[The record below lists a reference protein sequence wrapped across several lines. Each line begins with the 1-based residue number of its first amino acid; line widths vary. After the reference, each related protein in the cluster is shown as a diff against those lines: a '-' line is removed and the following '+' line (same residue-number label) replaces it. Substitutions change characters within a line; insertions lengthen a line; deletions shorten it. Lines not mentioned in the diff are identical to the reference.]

1 MVRYWLLILA
11 LGLIYFPLIGQNKNV
26 IWAIG
31 ERDGSGNEF
40 ALSPNGYDRFIES
53 GFGSDNHVWV
63 AGYHSDG
70 DFPYVLAGPYA
81 EWAGCS
87 YWAGWAL
94 NRLPVYFYL
103 SGVQT
108 ETEYTLEISL
118 LDVSADAGIMFRAEV
133 NDTFLDTPLTP
144 GKGAQSLSGDLSQ
157 SVPVSFVCKV
167 PGKALKNG
175 LNRIVFQLFR
185 GKYVLFDAIRF
196 LGPSETLLHQPVSGL
211 LLSARPSGYE
221 LRADDKSESVLLLDV
236 RNLDTV
242 QCLNITVGRRHFTK
256 TAEKG
261 HTVYELRIPAVRKTT
276 QMPVKVKVGKQLV
289 YNNRLSV
296 MPARGMASIDYVDQ
310 FAGSSGSRWMI
321 GPGPWMPFGMVKIM
335 PDNEDQ
341 RWKAG
346 YEYQIENIMGFSH
359 IHEWTMAGLLT
370 MPVTGD
376 LKIQPGP
383 DTDPDRGYRSRIDK
397 KSEQAHIGYYGVELT
412 DYDIRAELT
421 ATTRAS
427 MQRYTFPASDSAR
440 VMVDLFFPSEY
451 QWSLKDA
458 SVRRVS
464 DTEIEGWAHSF
475 CNSTG
480 YSGDQDYT
488 LHFVMQFS
496 KPFDSMGGWIR
507 ERIFR
512 HIPAIDRKMNPSVK
526 DGEDI
531 GDTGVFLNF
540 HTAKDEMV
548 TVRTGISLVSID
560 NARTNLQKEIV
571 KPFAW
576 DFSTVVD
583 NQRRKWQQLFERVQI
598 ETDDYLLKRKFYTNL
613 YRSISPRTIWNDI
626 NGEWVDMDEKVQKIS
641 DPQRN
646 VYGSDAYWG
655 MHWNLNPFYNMFYPE
670 FMSNWI
676 YTFSEMYRIGGW
688 LPIGNPGMEYFRVMV
703 GAPAVPMIVSAWQHG
718 IRDFD
723 TIAMYK
729 AIRHELTANPEYYP
743 GGGQVGNE
751 DYPDYITKGYVPYYR
766 GARPN
771 PSMHSYVSNTM
782 EYAFHDY
789 AAWQYFKALGKKQ
802 DVDIFM
808 QRSENWR
815 NMFDQESG
823 FTRPRWENGEFMT
836 PFDPFHAPGFC
847 EGSSWQFTWY
857 VPQNVPGLVEAMGEN
872 RFIERLNWGLSQSE
886 KVYFNAMGD
895 NMSKY
900 PINHGNETNM
910 QSSYLFNFTRQ
921 PWLTQKWTRAIQEK
935 YYGTMG
941 PRDAYPGDEDQGQ
954 MSAWYVLSSIGFFE
968 MDGGC
973 AVDPM
978 VTIGSPRF
986 HKVTIQLS
994 PRYYGAKE
1002 LVVEA
1007 HHASRENCYIQ
1018 SLKFN
1023 GREIH
1028 SPFLSWNELKQG
1040 GHLEMEM
1047 GNTPNPEWWMSRAN

>member
-1 MVRYWLLILA
+1 MIRYCFLAVVFWLICSSVV
-11 LGLIYFPLIGQNKNV
+11 GQNPKVIWNIGQV
-26 IWAIG
+26 DA
-31 ERDGSGNEF
+31 SGHEF
-40 ALSPNGYDRFIES
+40 ALAPDGYARFIES

-63 AGYHSDG
+63 AGYHSDR

-87 YWAGWAL
+87 YWAGWSL
-94 NRLPVYFYL
+94 SRLPVYFYL
-103 SGVQT
+103 SGVLS
-108 ETEYTLEISL
+108 EVDYCLEINL
-118 LDVSADAGIMFRAEV
+118 LDVSADAGMMFRAEV
-133 NDTFLDTPLTP
+133 NDTFLDTPLHP
-144 GKGAQSLSGDLSQ
+144 GKDSESLSGDLSQ
-157 SVPVSFVCKV
+157 SSPVSFVCKV
-167 PGKALKNG
+167 PGRLLKNG
-175 LNRIVFQLFR
+175 LNKVVFQLFR
-185 GKYVLFDAIRF
+185 GRFVLFDAIRF
-196 LGPSETLLHQPVSGL
+196 LGPTGTVLKQPVSGL
-211 LLSARPSGYE
+211 LVSARPADYE
-221 LRADDKSESVLLLDV
+221 QKTDAKSESVLLLDV
-236 RNLDTV
+236 RNLDST
-242 QCLNITVGRRHFTK
+242 QCLDISAGRKHFMKTV
-256 TAEKG
+256 EKG
-261 HTVYELRIPAVRKTT
+261 HTVFELGIPAMRKNTLV
-276 QMPVKVKVGKQLV
+276 PVTVKLGK
-289 YNNRLSV
+289 RLIYEDHVTIKPAQTIASV
-296 MPARGMASIDYVDQ
+296 DYVDQ

-376 LKIQPGP
+376 LKVQPGP
-383 DTDPDRGYRSRIDK
+383 DSDPDQGYRSRIDK
-397 KSEQAHIGYYGVELT
+397 KSEQARIGYYGVRLT
-412 DYDIRAELT
+412 DYDIKAELT

-427 MQRYTFPASDSAR
+427 LQRYTFPASDSAR

-451 QWSLKDA
+451 QWVLKDA
-458 SVRRVS
+458 VVRKVS

-496 KPFDSMGGWIR
+496 KPFESMGGWIR
-507 ERIFR
+507 EAIFR
-512 HIPAIDRKMNPSVK
+512 HIPGIDRVMSPKVQE
-526 DGEDI
+526 GEDI
-531 GDTGVFLNF
+531 GDVGVFLNF
-540 HTAKDEMV
+540 HTVKDEV
-548 TVRTGISLVSID
+548 ISVRTGISLVSIA
-560 NARTNLQKEIV
+560 NARMNLEEEII

-576 DFSTVVD
+576 DFQAVVE
-583 NQRRKWQQLFERVQI
+583 NQRDVWEQLFGRVRI

-626 NGEWVDMDEKVQKIS
+626 NGEWVDMDEKIQKITE
-641 DPQRN
+641 PYRN

-655 MHWNLNPFYNMFYPE
+655 MHWNLNPFYNMLYPE
-670 FMSNWI
+670 FISNWV
-676 YTFSEMYRIGGW
+676 YTFSQMYRIGGW

-703 GAPAVPMIVSAWQHG
+703 GAPAIPMIASAWQHG

-723 TIAMYK
+723 SVTMYE

-751 DYPDYITKGYVPYYR
+751 DYPDYIVKGYVPYYR
-766 GARPN
+766 GSRPN
-771 PSMHSYVSNTM
+771 PSMHSYVSNTL
-782 EYAFHDY
+782 EYAFQDY
-789 AAWQYFKALGKKQ
+789 AAAQYFKALSKRE
-802 DVDIFM
+802 DMDIFL

-823 FTRPRWENGEFMT
+823 FTRPRWENGEFIS

-857 VPQNVPGLVEAMGEN
+857 VPQNVYGLVETMGEK
-872 RFIERLNWGLSQSE
+872 RFIERLDWGLTQSE

-910 QSSYLFNFTRQ
+910 QSSFLFNYTSH

-973 AVDPM
+973 AVDPL

-986 HKVTIQLS
+986 DRVTIQLS
-994 PRYYGAKE
+994 PHYYGAKE
-1002 LVVEA
+1002 LVVETR
-1007 HHASRENCYIQ
+1007 HVSRDNCYIQ

-1023 GREIH
+1023 GKEIH
-1028 SPFLSWNELKQG
+1028 TPFIRWNELKQG
-1040 GHLEMEM
+1040 GHLEIEM
-1047 GNTPNPEWWMSRAN
+1047 GNIPNQEWWKFVEK